1 LLTRYFNF
9 RFHYIDDDFLMSTSK
24 CSDYADPIYLTQF
37 EIKDATDIAWSSSS
51 IDLHLEITLEDR
63 YFTMRDDINF
73 PIVNFKF
80 LYNHIPA
87 PHAYVVY
94 MSQLIGYSS
103 ACELWKISID

>member
-1 LLTRYFNF
+1 MMCFNEYF
-9 RFHYIDDDFLMSTSK
+9 K
-24 CSDYADPIYLTQF
+24 VGDYGVIPSISLNLN
-37 EIKDATDIAWSSSS
+37 ATDIAWSSSY
-51 IDLHLEITLEDR
+51 IDLHLEITHEDR
-63 YFTMRDDINF
+63 YFTTRDDINF
-73 PIVNFKF
+73 PIVNFQF